1 MSRPSSFVVILA
13 LLISSACG
21 GKKDPGG
28 GGGSA
33 SATGA
38 TPPSASPDAAAGG
51 AVVDAGEAARP
62 TPLSRESRAEYK
74 KQLSAGR
81 KAAKAAK
88 WPEAI
93 AALEAALVAI
103 PGDDR
108 ALGELSWAAFSAGD
122 FAKARA
128 SGKASVLGSTDPK
141 IKAAS
146 LYNLGRVEEADGKLP
161 AAAVLYRQSLA
172 LRDNKIVK
180 ARLDGLGKDVP
191 LADAPLPCTTP
202 MPEAD
207 LCACLNASAAEDLD
221 DPADAAC
228 ALAPAGADGFKVASF
243 AVSSVREEQHALV
256 AKQASGW
263 SVVAILANTYN
274 PGMMGINEDWSL
286 ADPVE
291 ETIDGRQVV
300 RFTSKKSRSDSDMG
314 IDEVETED
322 TESLVVCVRGS
333 GTTPTTCP
341 IDEVLSY
348 TYVRDRLGISDDEE
362 MTEVADLRTKGLPI
376 KWERKV
382 SVELGADGVAR
393 IRAVSGKADAARLGD
408 KKLW

>member
-1 MSRPSSFVVILA
+1 MPRPTSLVAVLA
-13 LLISSACG
+13 LLLSSACG
-21 GKKDPGG
+21 GKKDPGAG
-28 GGGSA
+28 GGGA
-33 SATGA
+33 SGTGA
-38 TPPSASPDAAAGG
+38 PPPSASLDAAAEG
-51 AVVDAGEAARP
+51 AAVDAGAAAKP
-62 TPLSRESRAEYK
+62 APLSRETRAEYK
-74 KQLSAGR
+74 QQLSTGR
-81 KAAKAAK
+81 KAAKASK

-93 AALEAALVAI
+93 AAFEAALVAI

-122 FAKARA
+122 FAKART
-128 SGKASVLGSTDPK
+128 SGKASVLGSTDPN

-172 LRDNKIVK
+172 LRENKTVK

-191 LADAPLPCTTP
+191 VADEPLPCTTP
-202 MPEAD
+202 MPEAE
-207 LCACLNASAAEDLD
+207 LCACLNASAAENLD

-228 ALAPAGADGFKVASF
+228 ALAPAGADGFKVATF

-256 AKQASGW
+256 AKQPGGW
-263 SVVAILANTYN
+263 TVVANLAYTYN

-291 ETIDGRQVV
+291 ETLDGRQVV
-300 RFTSKKSRSDSDMG
+300 SFTSKKSRSDSDMG

-341 IDEVLSY
+341 IDVVLSY
-348 TYVRDRLGISDDEE
+348 TYVRDRLGISGDDE
-362 MTEVADLRTKGLPI
+362 MTEVAELRTKGLPI